1 MDSRI
6 ISIEHDQLDAA
17 CTEISEHVR
26 QIDAELDRLEAAAD
40 ALSWHG
46 QERHRSPIVWRSAN
60 GTSRCER

>member
-40 ALSWHG
+40 ALSWHCLLYT
-46 QERHRSPIVWRSAN
+46 SPSPRDS
-60 GTSRCER
+60 